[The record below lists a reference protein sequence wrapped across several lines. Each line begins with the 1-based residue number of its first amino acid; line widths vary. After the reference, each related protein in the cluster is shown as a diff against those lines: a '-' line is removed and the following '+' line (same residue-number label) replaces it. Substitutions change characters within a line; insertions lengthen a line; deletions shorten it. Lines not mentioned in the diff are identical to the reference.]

1 MLACPNV
8 PPRPSWRPAKRPATL
23 TRLWPYWT
31 PPWCAPTSTPP
42 GREKKS
48 GAAQPALGRSRG
60 GLSTKIH
67 LVAVDERTALA
78 MSLSA
83 GQAND
88 APPGEQL
95 VAEVISP
102 DAQIRAVCA
111 DRAYDT
117 DALRAE
123 LATAPAPKEAVIP
136 PRANRRVPFAYD
148 RARYRQRNRVERLVG
163 RLKQFRAVATRY
175 DKLDGIF
182 GGLVVLCLAGIAL
195 R

>member
-95 VAEVISP
+95 VAEGNHPRRADPGRVCGP
-102 DAQIRAVCA
+102 RLRQRRAARRVGGGAHAQAGGHPAAGEPARAV
-111 DRAYDT
+111 
-117 DALRAE
+117 
-123 LATAPAPKEAVIP
+123 
-136 PRANRRVPFAYD
+136 
-148 RARYRQRNRVERLVG
+148 RL
-163 RLKQFRAVATRY
+163 
-175 DKLDGIF
+175 
-182 GGLVVLCLAGIAL
+182 
-195 R
+195 